1 MLAAFTVCPEQ
12 TSGRI
17 DELDR
22 IMITTVKQK
31 LTANALL
38 ALALILVVGASGY
51 LGIDRLD
58 KAVDQVVGNSR
69 GLRQNMRASQM
80 AESVKSDVLTAF
92 QAGSQNAQNKK
103 PMTLATLKE
112 HVDELRASLEGAKR
126 SGFAENI
133 RREIE
138 KASPDVEHYIGTATA
153 LVDLAFADY
162 ARAQQQ
168 LPGFMDEYRNVNDEL
183 EIVSNLTDRSTE
195 AAQRDSER
203 TAVVAKTVMYGVCA
217 AAAVILLLVSFVI
230 TRGIVRPLDRSI
242 LAANAVAAGDLTV
255 RIDEGGRDEVGQ
267 LLHALK
273 KMRDDLAEAV
283 GSIQLTADTVSAGA
297 KEIARGNADLSS
309 RTEEQASSLEE
320 TASSMEELT
329 STVKQNAENARQA
342 NQLAISASDIAA
354 RGGEAGREVVKTMD
368 GISESSRKIAD
379 IIGVIDGIAFQTNI
393 LALNAAVEAARA
405 GEQGRGFAV
414 VAAEVR
420 SLAQRSATA
429 AKEIKGLIEDS
440 VSRVHNGTKLVEGAG
455 ETMEEIATSVKRVTD
470 IMSEIAAAS
479 QQQLAGIEQV
489 SNAITAMEHVVQ
501 QNAALVEESAA
512 AAENMSGQAEVL
524 TRTVARFKLGDAQ
537 PPVQAEQA
545 ASVPLPAKEEAPA
558 PQKMERREPV
568 AMLASEPK
576 VERSRVERSKV
587 EHGKVERKEERRA
600 APARRMKIPAD
611 IKPRAGEAGEDDW
624 KEF

>member
-1 MLAAFTVCPEQ
+1 
-12 TSGRI
+12 
-17 DELDR
+17 
-22 IMITTVKQK
+22 MIATVKQK
-31 LTANALL
+31 LIANALL
-38 ALALILVVGASGY
+38 ALAITLVVGASGY
-51 LGIDRLD
+51 VGIDRLEG
-58 KAVDQVVGNSR
+58 AVNQVVGNSK
-69 GLRQNMRASQM
+69 GLRQHMRADQM
-80 AESVKSDVLTAF
+80 HEALKSDVLTAF
-92 QAGSQNAQNKK
+92 QAGSQNSQNEK
-103 PMTLATLKE
+103 PMTLALLNDHIT
-112 HVDELRASLEGAKR
+112 ELRASLAAAKS
-126 SGFAENI
+126 SGIADNL

-138 KASPDVEHYIGTATA
+138 KVSPGVEHYIGTASA
-153 LVDLAFADY
+153 LAELAFADY

-168 LPGFMDEYRNVNDEL
+168 LPAFMEEYGTLGQDL
-183 EIVSNLTDRSTE
+183 EVVSNLIDRSTE
-195 AAQRDSER
+195 AAQLDGQR
-203 TAVVAKTVMYGVCA
+203 TVVVAKTIMYAVCA
-217 AAAVILLLVSFVI
+217 AAVVILLMVSFVI
-230 TRGIVRPLDRSI
+230 TRGVVRPLDRSI
-242 LAANAVAAGDLTV
+242 RVANAVAAGDLT
-255 RIDEGGRDEVGQ
+255 IDIDAAGKDEVGQ
-267 LLHALK
+267 LLFALK

-329 STVKQNAENARQA
+329 STVKQNADSARQA
-342 NQLAISASDIAA
+342 NQLAIGASDIAS
-354 RGGEAGREVVKTMD
+354 RGGEAGREVVRTMN

-414 VAAEVR
+414 VASEVR

-429 AKEIKGLIEDS
+429 AKEIKQLIEDS
-440 VSRVHNGTKLVEGAG
+440 VSRVRNGTKLVEGAG
-455 ETMEEIATSVKRVTD
+455 ETMEEIAVSVKRVTD

-524 TRTVARFKLGDAQ
+524 TRTVARFRLADTQ
-537 PPVQAEQA
+537 PHAVQ
-545 ASVPLPAKEEAPA
+545 EAPRA
-558 PQKMERREPV
+558 ALAAREPASDATIPRDDERREPV
-568 AMLASEPK
+568 VMLESRPVEAEPR
-576 VERSRVERSKV
+576 EQRR
-587 EHGKVERKEERRA
+587 EERRA
-600 APARRMKIPAD
+600 APAARRVRASAD
-611 IKPRAGEAGEDDW
+611 IKPRPGAGSDEDW